1 MPAARFYT
9 KFLAFGAVCS
19 ISKFVGKLVILVA
32 VVTFYPKETNC
43 TQMTYTL
50 NKFLKKVAIHIM
62 PPIAS

>member
-43 TQMTYTL
+43 TQMTDTFD
-50 NKFLKKVAIHIM
+50 KFLKKVAIYLVS
-62 PPIAS
+62 PFPT

>member
-19 ISKFVGKLVILVA
+19 ICKFVGKLVILVA

-43 TQMTYTL
+43 TQMVSTF
-50 NKFLKKVAIHIM
+50 NKFLEKVAIYLVS
-62 PPIAS
+62 PFPT